1 MSIFLDN
8 LKNKNTDVVPVWF
21 MRQAGRYMEEYHKVK
36 NKFNNFMH
44 MCKDVDAVTDITM
57 QPINKFDLDS
67 AIIFSDILILLE
79 CLDLKVDFVKGK
91 GPIVRNE
98 DFIKRISS
106 IVIDRELNQLQPV
119 YEAIKSVKK
128 QLTKKKIPLLGFVGA
143 PWTLAA
149 YAIEGNLSKEHLK
162 IRKFAYKET
171 KLMDRLVD
179 MLSELVIEHMSNQI
193 EYGADAIQ
201 IFESHSNS
209 MDYFLSEK
217 YMIKK
222 CIYIT
227 KKIKKR
233 HPSVPLIFFSK
244 TNNYLGFKSFFNNID
259 CVSFS
264 SNYRMKNY
272 LNAVPQNISFQGN
285 LDPMKLVIGGNEM
298 RTSVNSILEDMR
310 KKNFIFNLGH
320 GILPETPV
328 ENVCRIVDQ
337 IREFKKRV

>member
-8 LKNKNTDVVPVWF
+8 LKNKRTTKVPVWF
-21 MRQAGRYMEEYHKVK
+21 MRQAGRYMDEYHKIK
-36 NKFNNFMH
+36 NKFNNFLH
-44 MCKDVDAVTDITM
+44 MCKNIDAVTNITL
-57 QPINKFDLDS
+57 QPIDKFSLDS

-79 CLDLKVDFVKGK
+79 CLNLKVDFVKGK

-98 DFIKRISS
+98 DFINKINS
-106 IVIDRELNQLQPV
+106 ITIDKELNQLQPV
-119 YEAIKSVKK
+119 YQAIKSVKRELSK
-128 QLTKKKIPLLGFVGA
+128 RKIPLLGFVGA
-143 PWTLAA
+143 PWTLAT
-149 YAIEGNLSKEHLK
+149 YAIEGNLSKDHVK
-162 IRKFAYKET
+162 IRNFAYKET

-179 MLSELVIEHMSNQI
+179 MLSDLIIEHISKQI

-209 MDYFLSEK
+209 MDYFISEK

-227 KKIKKR
+227 NKIKKR

-244 TNNYLGFKSFFNNID
+244 TNNYLGFKNFFNNID
-259 CVSFS
+259 CVSFC

-272 LNAVPQNISFQGN
+272 LTAVPQNISFQGN
-285 LDPMKLVIGGNEM
+285 LDPMKLVVGGSEM
-298 RTSVNSILEDMR
+298 KASVNSILEDMSE
-310 KKNFIFNLGH
+310 KNFIFNLGH
-320 GILPETPV
+320 GILPDTPV
-328 ENVCRIVDQ
+328 ENVHKVIDQ